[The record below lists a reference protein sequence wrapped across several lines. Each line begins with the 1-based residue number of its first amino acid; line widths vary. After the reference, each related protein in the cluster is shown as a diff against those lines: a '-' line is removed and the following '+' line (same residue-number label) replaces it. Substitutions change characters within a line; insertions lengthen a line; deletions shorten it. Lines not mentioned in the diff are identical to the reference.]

1 MNQRPVLAPLSNVVK
16 RADGIINLE
25 GPVTGAL
32 PKGPGLNLVNGPES
46 IQELLSAG
54 VKVAGIANNHAHD
67 AGNGSE
73 QNSGEALRKI
83 GILPVGGPAGPG
95 SIVSGGLK
103 FIVAAYDLTD
113 DVPSGLEDQLREV
126 KKQGKYLI
134 VSFHVTGPPS
144 YLPRPELR
152 RAVEIALKAGAQ
164 IVVAH
169 GSHAIGPVERRG
181 KVIIAWG
188 LGNLVFACDC
198 TKEEE
203 GLLMRASI
211 GREGVVLATIV
222 PIRAGLLGEPAELSP
237 DPNGVF
243 DLLEAIGSTKLVR
256 HGFEAEF

>member
-1 MNQRPVLAPLSNVVK
+1 VK
-16 RADGIINLE
+16 GADGIVNLE
-25 GPVTGAL
+25 GPVTSAL
-32 PKGPGLNLVNGPES
+32 PKGPGLKLANGPES
-46 IQELLSAG
+46 VQELLSVG
-54 VKVAGIANNHAHD
+54 GKVAGIANNHARD

-73 QNSGEALRKI
+73 QASADALRKI

-95 SIVSGGLK
+95 SFVSRGLK
-103 FIVAAYDLTD
+103 FIIAAYDLTD
-113 DVPSGLEDQLREV
+113 GVPDGLEGQLKEAKR
-126 KKQGKYLI
+126 QGEYFI

-169 GSHAIGPVERRG
+169 GSHVVGPVERRG
-181 KVIIAWG
+181 KAIIAWG

-198 TKEEE
+198 TNEQE
-203 GLLMRASI
+203 GLLMRVSI
-211 GREGVVLATIV
+211 GRDAVGVATII